1 MYRLRRSVL
10 FVPGNNQKMVE
21 KASRLRPDVVLIDCE
36 DSVPEGEK
44 EKARESLRSAL
55 TTHTWSSR
63 EVGVRVNAPD
73 TPYFDEDLRV
83 AVASGFEL
91 IAVPKV
97 EGPEEVRLVERT
109 LNELTRGKQLPSPKL
124 LVMIETAKG
133 VTFVDQILASSSL
146 ITAVEFGAEDFALS
160 MGIFDIDRPETTL
173 LYAKSRIAAAAHAF
187 GIDPID
193 QVFLDLRNTE
203 GLRLS
208 ALSAKNLGFV
218 GKLVIHPD
226 QIDVVNRAF
235 SPSEREIN
243 WARRIVEAWEEHGK
257 EGRGAFRLDDRM
269 IDLVH
274 VRMAE
279 RILDAERSART
290 S

>member
-146 ITAVEFGAEDFALS
+146 ITAV
-160 MGIFDIDRPETTL
+160 
-173 LYAKSRIAAAAHAF
+173 
-187 GIDPID
+187 
-193 QVFLDLRNTE
+193 
-203 GLRLS
+203 
-208 ALSAKNLGFV
+208 
-218 GKLVIHPD
+218 
-226 QIDVVNRAF
+226 
-235 SPSEREIN
+235 
-243 WARRIVEAWEEHGK
+243 
-257 EGRGAFRLDDRM
+257 
-269 IDLVH
+269 
-274 VRMAE
+274 
-279 RILDAERSART
+279 
-290 S
+290 

>member
-1 MYRLRRSVL
+1 
-10 FVPGNNQKMVE
+10 
-21 KASRLRPDVVLIDCE
+21 
-36 DSVPEGEK
+36 
-44 EKARESLRSAL
+44 
-55 TTHTWSSR
+55 
-63 EVGVRVNAPD
+63 
-73 TPYFDEDLRV
+73 
-83 AVASGFEL
+83 
-91 IAVPKV
+91 
-97 EGPEEVRLVERT
+97 
-109 LNELTRGKQLPSPKL
+109 
-124 LVMIETAKG
+124 
-133 VTFVDQILASSSL
+133 
-146 ITAVEFGAEDFALS
+146 FGAEDFALS